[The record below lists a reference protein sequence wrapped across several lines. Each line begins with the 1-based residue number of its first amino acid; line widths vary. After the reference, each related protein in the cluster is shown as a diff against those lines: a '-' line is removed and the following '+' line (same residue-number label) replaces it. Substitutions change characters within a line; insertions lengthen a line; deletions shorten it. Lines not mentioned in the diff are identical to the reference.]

1 MKGRLGPTLAYLRG
15 QAPYKA
21 LAWTQDDRFFCM
33 KTQGY
38 LLWTVPR
45 TGTYGIRAFGAASMA
60 QTREPSKGRARY
72 FGLGAIVYGEF
83 ALRAGDI
90 LTLLCGQQ
98 PEQSQYHGGSGGTFV
113 CRGADKETCTPMLV
127 AAGAGSHC
135 YYNHSNPIPVL

>member
-15 QAPYKA
+15 QAPYNA

-45 TGTYGIRAFGAASMA
+45 TGTYGIRAFGAASMS
-60 QTREPSKGRARY
+60 QTHSGSRARY

-83 ALRAGDI
+83 ALHKGDI
-90 LTLLCGQQ
+90 PHPSVRPTARASLF
-98 PEQSQYHGGSGGTFV
+98 HGGSGGTFV
-113 CRGADKETCTPMLV
+113 CRGADRETC
-127 AAGAGSHC
+127 AHAGCGRCGSHGRLQ
-135 YYNHSNPIPVL
+135 PQ